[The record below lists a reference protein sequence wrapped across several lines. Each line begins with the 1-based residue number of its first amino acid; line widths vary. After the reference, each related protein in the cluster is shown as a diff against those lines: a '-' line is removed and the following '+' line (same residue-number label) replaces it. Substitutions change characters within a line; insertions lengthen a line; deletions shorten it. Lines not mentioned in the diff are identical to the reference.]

1 MMIQFK
7 LHFLKFVLLAI
18 VGSLVVPSDASSGGS
33 LDSVIVN
40 IQKSYDAIKDFK
52 AQFVQE
58 SVVKSWNARQVQ
70 KAEGSVYFKK
80 EGKMFWDYQTP
91 TPQQIISNG
100 KTLWFFEPEDEQVT
114 VTEVTDGL
122 QSQISA
128 DLLNGNAQLT
138 RDFKVT
144 EITKE
149 EDVQTGTIVLELIP
163 RASQNNLSKIIMR
176 LNSKNFRIYQTEVYD
191 LFENL
196 TRITFSQIQID
207 TNLNDSLF
215 TFTPPSGVEI
225 LSPPTVPLPQR

>member
-7 LHFLKFVLLAI
+7 SHLLQFVWLT
-18 VGSLVVPSDASSGGS
+18 VVVSLIVPSVRASENS
-33 LDSVIVN
+33 LDAVIVN

-52 AQFVQE
+52 AEFAQE
-58 SVVKSWNARQVQ
+58 SVVKSWNAQQVQ
-70 KAEGSVYFKK
+70 KAEGRVYFKK
-80 EGKMFWDYQTP
+80 EGKMFWDYQNP

-100 KTLWFFEPEDEQVT
+100 SMLWFFEPEDEQVT

-128 DLLNGNAQLT
+128 DLLNGKAQLT
-138 RDFKVT
+138 RDFTVT
-144 EITKE
+144 AITKE
-149 EDVQTGTIVLELIP
+149 KDEQSGTIVLKLIP

-176 LNSKNFRIYQTEVYD
+176 LNSENFQIYQTEVYD

-196 TRITFSQIQID
+196 TRITFSKIQID

>member
-1 MMIQFK
+1 MMIQCK
-7 LHFLKFVLLAI
+7 THLLKFIWLA
-18 VGSLVVPSDASSGGS
+18 VVVSLVVSADKVSGDA

-52 AQFVQE
+52 ANFVQE

-70 KAEGSVYFKK
+70 KAEGNVYFKK
-80 EGKMFWDYQTP
+80 EGKMFWDYQQP

-100 KTLWFFEPEDEQVT
+100 KTLWFFEPEDAQVT
-114 VTEVTDGL
+114 VTEVTEGL

-128 DLLNGNAQLT
+128 DLLNGKAQLT
-138 RDFKVT
+138 RDFTVT
-144 EITKE
+144 EITAE
-149 EDVQTGTIVLELIP
+149 ADVQTGTIVLELIP
-163 RASQNNLSKIIMR
+163 RASQHNLSKIIMR
-176 LNSKNFRIYQTEVYD
+176 LNGENFRIHQTEVYD
-191 LFENL
+191 LFDNL